1 MNRLPAW
8 CTAHSIS
15 TRPMPDIE
23 DSEMED
29 KAPVSDP
36 VHHDDAQELVYR
48 PWVLWTG
55 VGLCGALSLGLL
67 VFTYFHSFD
76 KGYQLGLQEGDAQGF
91 NRAISCNMVQE
102 NLNAA
107 AEQNVLGVMRLYST
121 SDEQLRQTAAE
132 LDKAFGWM
140 KNAEVRQEAEWN
152 LADALLQRS
161 MGEAALKVLEPLG
174 ARVPHSAEWAYRMLR
189 AADLLAAQ
197 QNVAGAEKCYR
208 LAAVFFAE
216 NQMQP
221 ERLCA
226 LGNMVALE
234 LAAPRSMADAQKAW
248 KALYAELKG
257 MGDETKPLRSLLLV
271 HMAEQYRTRESR
283 AAAEKMYRA
292 ALEGTAPAQEN
303 RPEYAAAYGT
313 ALLEL
318 GDVTAAEPLLRR
330 AAEHMGNRPVQVAAR
345 LLALRQL
352 AAIEQG
358 RGQNALAVS
367 LLQRV
372 QGVAE
377 GRVPPTNTFWPC
389 LFDQRGWL
397 QYLALNYQAALQ
409 DFSAALASTQE
420 PLLQVQPMEG
430 AARCHLEL
438 AQWDEAQPLLEKC
451 LEMRTKHIPA
461 DKSSIG
467 RLNLLLGQLYDQQ
480 GKAAEAE
487 AAYGAAVTNLTAD
500 TPAEVDNRRMAMLG
514 RAYALSELRRWQEAY
529 ATWEQLLP
537 LLEDQHD
544 RREEARNQ
552 MRRIKPY
559 LPGETNTDDASDT
572 PSINPEN

>member
-1 MNRLPAW
+1 
-8 CTAHSIS
+8 
-15 TRPMPDIE
+15 MPDIE

-29 KAPVSDP
+29 KAPISEP
-36 VHHDDAQELVYR
+36 GHQDDAQELVYR

-91 NRAISCNMVQE
+91 NRAVSCNMVQE
-102 NLNAA
+102 SLNTA
-107 AEQNVLGVMRLYST
+107 AEQNVLGVMRLFST
-121 SDEQLRQTAAE
+121 SDEYLRQTAAE
-132 LDKAFGWM
+132 LDKTFGWM

-161 MGEAALKVLEPLG
+161 MGEDALKVLASLESK
-174 ARVPHSAEWAYRMLR
+174 VPHTAEWAYRMLR

-197 QNVAGAEKCYR
+197 QNVAAAGKYYR
-208 LAAVFFAE
+208 FAASSFAE
-216 NQMQP
+216 NQMP
-221 ERLCA
+221 AERLCA
-226 LGNMVALE
+226 LGNMLALE
-234 LAAPRSMADAQKAW
+234 LAAPRSMAEAQNVW

-283 AAAEKMYRA
+283 AAAEKLYRA
-292 ALEGTAPAQEN
+292 ALEGTDPAQET

-313 ALLEL
+313 ALMEL
-318 GDVTAAEPLLRR
+318 GDVDKAEPLLRR
-330 AAEHMGNRPVQVAAR
+330 AAEHMGNLPVQVSAR
-345 LLALRQL
+345 ILALRQL

-358 RGQNALAVS
+358 REQNPLAIS
-367 LLQRV
+367 LLQRA

-377 GRVPPTNTFWPC
+377 GRVHPTNTFWPC

-409 DFSAALASTQE
+409 DFTAALTATQE
-420 PLLQVQPMEG
+420 PLLLVQPMEG
-430 AARCHLEL
+430 AARCYLEL

-451 LEMRTKHIPA
+451 LELRTKHVPA

-467 RLNLLLGQLYDQQ
+467 RLNLLLGQIYDQQ
-480 GKAAEAE
+480 GKDAESE
-487 AAYGAAVTNLTAD
+487 TAYGIAIENLTAD

-514 RAYALSELRRWQEAY
+514 RAYALSELRRWEEAY

-559 LPGETNTDDASDT
+559 LPGETKTDDESAA
-572 PSINPEN
+572 PSMNPEN

>member
-1 MNRLPAW
+1 
-8 CTAHSIS
+8 
-15 TRPMPDIE
+15 MPDIG
-23 DSEMED
+23 DSEMEA
-29 KAPVSDP
+29 KTPVSEP
-36 VHHDDAQELVYR
+36 GHEAAQELVFR

-121 SDEQLRQTAAE
+121 SDEHLRQAAADT
-132 LDKAFGWM
+132 DKAFGWV
-140 KNAEVRQEAEWN
+140 KNAEVRLESEWN
-152 LADALLQRS
+152 LADALLQRR
-161 MGEAALKVLEPLG
+161 MGEAALKVLESLG

-197 QNVAGAEKCYR
+197 QNVAGAGQYYR
-208 LAAVFFAE
+208 LAAALFAE

-221 ERLCA
+221 ERLNA

-234 LAAPRSMADAQKAW
+234 LAAPRSLGDAQNVW
-248 KALYAELKG
+248 KTLYTELKG
-257 MGDETKPLRSLLLV
+257 MGEETKSLRSLLLV

-283 AAAEKMYRA
+283 AVAEKLYRA
-292 ALEGTAPAQEN
+292 ALEGVNYAQET

-318 GDVTAAEPLLRR
+318 GEVNAAEPLLRL
-330 AAEHMGNRPVQVAAR
+330 AAGHMGNRPVQVAAR

-358 RGQNALAVS
+358 RGQNALAVA

-377 GRVPPTNTFWPC
+377 GRVHPTNTFWPC

-409 DFSAALASTQE
+409 DFNAALTGTQE

-430 AARCHLEL
+430 AARCYLEL
-438 AQWDEAQPLLEKC
+438 AQWDEARPMLEKC
-451 LEMRTKHIPA
+451 LELRTNHIPA
-461 DKSSIG
+461 DKSALG

-480 GKAAEAE
+480 GKDAEAE
-487 AAYGAAVTNLTAD
+487 AAYGKAVENLTAD

-514 RAYALSELRRWQEAY
+514 RAYALTELRRWQEAY
-529 ATWEQLLP
+529 STWVQLLP

-559 LPGETNTDDASDT
+559 LPGESNADEVSEET
-572 PSINPEN
+572 PQ